1 MRLLIAILLFL
12 ICAVFTSAASNGYA
26 SYEGL
31 LVDIILTAI
40 LIPSVMALPFCLPKS
55 GRNVRRFLKAYNI
68 ALLVVILF
76 QVKDLPVGKEKA
88 IASTEGANNSEM
100 VSSEA
105 TNRIT
110 NGEFIIS
117 IPDTWTVYVPN
128 GETYLA
134 RIESEVDKI
143 EMYIGYDQNNTSL
156 THEEYTL
163 SLERSFKS
171 NMSGDIFVSK
181 LANCGVKDVECRYK
195 IFNVVDGDRE
205 ITSVV
210 ASFSAPHGHYRVS
223 MNTLTPLWE
232 VNSEIFFEMIHSFRL
247 L

>member
-12 ICAVFTSAASNGYA
+12 TCAVFTLATFNGEA

-40 LIPSVMALPFCLPKS
+40 LIPSAMALPFCLPKS
-55 GRNVRRFLKAYNI
+55 GRNVRHFLKAYNI

-76 QVKDLPVGKEKA
+76 QVKDLPVGQEKA
-88 IASTEGANNSEM
+88 IASTENTNNSEV

-105 TNRIT
+105 KNRIT

-117 IPDTWTVYVPN
+117 IPDTWAVYAPS
-128 GETYLA
+128 GESYLA
-134 RIESEVDKI
+134 RIESELDKV
-143 EMYIGYDQNNTSL
+143 EMYIGYDQNNTSI
-156 THEEYTL
+156 THEEYAL
-163 SLERSFKS
+163 SLERNFKS
-171 NMSGDIFVSK
+171 NMSGDVFVSK
-181 LANCGVKDVECRYK
+181 LANCGVTDVECRYK

-210 ASFSAPHGHYRVS
+210 ATFSAPHGHYRVS
-223 MNTLTPLWE
+223 INTLTPLWE
-232 VNSEIFFEMIHSFRL
+232 VNSDMFFEMLHSFRL

>member
-12 ICAVFTSAASNGYA
+12 TCAVFTPAASNGYA
-26 SYEGL
+26 NYEGL
-31 LVDIILTAI
+31 VVDIILTAI

-55 GRNVRRFLKAYNI
+55 GRNVRRFLKAYNF
-68 ALLVVILF
+68 AMLVVILF

-88 IASTEGANNSEM
+88 IASTEDANNSE
-100 VSSEA
+100 VVGNDA
-105 TNRIT
+105 TNKIT

-117 IPDTWTVYVPN
+117 IPDTWAVYVPN

-134 RIESEVDKI
+134 RIESEIDKI

-156 THEEYTL
+156 THEEYAL
-163 SLERSFKS
+163 SLERNFKS

-181 LANCGVKDVECRYK
+181 LASCGINDVECRYK

-210 ASFSAPHGHYRVS
+210 ASFSGSQGHYRVS
-223 MNTLTPLWE
+223 MNTLTSLWE
-232 VNSEIFFEMIHSFRL
+232 ENSEIFFKTIRSFRL